1 MPAGGR
7 EEIECSL
14 EDAAPLIQKNSDG
27 KPAHTYTS
35 IWGPFGDSEAVHFA
49 LKSQAWTNRLFGFRE
64 NRNYKACKALD
75 LNHLSPPPTSHGE
88 RSALTVA
95 YFLNSFQSQVL
106 PTSFNSSLLLH
117 QLQTDLKPHWK
128 CKWYTV
134 RPTEM
139 NFWWKNK
146 TVSRIN
152 LLHTNLYK
160 SRI

>member
-75 LNHLSPPPTSHGE
+75 LNHLSPPSNLTW
-88 RSALTVA
+88 RALCPYSGLLFELLPIPGIA
-95 YFLNSFQSQVL
+95 YLF
-106 PTSFNSSLLLH
+106 
-117 QLQTDLKPHWK
+117 
-128 CKWYTV
+128 
-134 RPTEM
+134 
-139 NFWWKNK
+139 
-146 TVSRIN
+146 
-152 LLHTNLYK
+152 
-160 SRI
+160 